1 VNEQI
6 AVQSDYDYGRA
17 TLPDRFCPGRTDGDC
32 GFTDH
37 NVSMRLNYNFNN
49 QWLTTTIAQYNN
61 TENFFGFNFRLNYIF
76 RPGDDFFLI
85 YNEGR
90 IYGGPFDGQKDRT
103 LQTKLTYSFDF

>member
-1 VNEQI
+1 
-6 AVQSDYDYGRA
+6 
-17 TLPDRFCPGRTDGDC
+17 
-32 GFTDH
+32 
-37 NVSMRLNYNFNN
+37 VSTRLNYNFNN
-49 QWLTTTIAQYNN
+49 QWLTTTIVQYNN
-61 TENFFGFNFRLNYIF
+61 SENFFGFNFRLNYIF